1 MARGIVF
8 ISAVRGGMFAAA
20 AMLSLI
26 AVSSARALDV
36 SVLLTEEIL
45 SGYAQ
50 TYTPSFVRAAAVP
63 VPPAR
68 PAITPGALEH
78 YIDRGYTPTAERVE
92 LAGRERR
99 CLAQAIY
106 FEARGEP
113 EEGQWAVAQVIL
125 NRVAHR
131 NYPNAI
137 CDVVFQGAALGR
149 RHCQFSFA
157 CDGRSDQGGN
167 GNRIVRESWVK
178 ANLIASAAY
187 RKHLE
192 NQTLNE
198 MPASTVFYHARRVSP
213 QWASAY
219 RPVASIGEHIFYAG
233 L

>member
-1 MARGIVF
+1 MARGISF
-8 ISAVRGGMFAAA
+8 ILAIRWRLLAAVMLFGAHAAPSAF
-20 AMLSLI
+20 
-26 AVSSARALDV
+26 ALDG

-50 TYTPSFVRAAAVP
+50 TYTPTFVRTASVP
-63 VPPAR
+63 TPPVR
-68 PAITPGALEH
+68 PAISPGALEH
-78 YIDRGYTPTAERVE
+78 YIDRGYTPTSERVE
-92 LAGRERR
+92 LANRERR

-137 CDVVFQGAALGR
+137 CDVVFQGATLGR

-192 NQTLNE
+192 NQTLYE